1 MDENYLDNLL
11 NEVSLDKEIDHKIED
26 ELDSQMAM
34 ERKIRQEENAISKED
49 IFNMDLEQ
57 DVSFS
62 SMEND
67 LDFSEDQMDELD
79 KLGNLADL
87 DLGDL
92 DFSDIDFDDVDMT
105 KLDDV
110 DTEDMDDLIKNFE
123 GDLEISDVH
132 EPSDEDTEEVKASEA
147 STDSQSTDLKEEA
160 FDADYFLDSLLE
172 EKEENAA
179 EADSVLA
186 VDDAADEASP
196 EVQASMEEMETSS
209 ELSSE
214 DGDSLDDLFS
224 LLDMDDGNG
233 EDVTAADKADN
244 DEKHSDSPVP
254 DSTENTEAET
264 PQGKKS
270 IMQILFGDPDEDD
283 EITEEELAAIEA
295 KKAAKKA
302 KKEEA
307 DKLKQEKAEAAKAEK
322 ALKNGQKKKEE
333 EEKKRV
339 RAEKKAKR
347 KAEEL
352 ANAEPEKK
360 LNTPMVIFIFS
371 LFLGGTFLFYMASNN
386 FNYAQAIDK
395 AANYF
400 SSQKYHKAY
409 DEIKGVE
416 VKEKDQNL
424 KDRIYTVMYV
434 QRLYE
439 SYQYNIKLGRQEKA
453 LDSLLRGV
461 DKYYEHY
468 EEAETLGITS
478 DIEFAFSQ
486 IQSAL
491 TNQYGITVERA
502 VEINAMTNYEYV
514 QVIEEYVKQQAE
526 LGNNQE
532 SALPEEQEEEVNE

>member
-26 ELDSQMAM
+26 ELDSQM
-34 ERKIRQEENAISKED
+34 EREKRNRLEENAISKED

-57 DVSFS
+57 DASLS
-62 SMEND
+62 SLEND
-67 LDFSEDQMDELD
+67 LAFSEEQMDELD
-79 KLGNLADL
+79 KLDNLADL
-87 DLGDL
+87 DIGDL

-110 DTEDMDDLIKNFE
+110 DTENLDDLIKSFE
-123 GDLEISDVH
+123 GDLEISDSY
-132 EPSDEDTEEVKASEA
+132 EPSEETEATAKETEA
-147 STDSQSTDLKEEA
+147 GTDSQPQELNEEN

-172 EKEENAA
+172 EKEENGAV
-179 EADSVLA
+179 EDSIIDL
-186 VDDAADEASP
+186 DANPSGVQDSQS
-196 EVQASMEEMETSS
+196 EVGTG

-224 LLDMDDGNG
+224 LLDMDEENGDG
-233 EDVTAADKADN
+233 VPAADKSDN
-244 DEKHSDSPVP
+244 GEKLSDSPV
-254 DSTENTEAET
+254 SGSMENVDGEV

-270 IMQILFGDPDEDD
+270 FMQILFGDPDEDD
-283 EITEEELAAIEA
+283 VVTDEELAEIEA

-302 KKEEA
+302 KKQEA
-307 DKLKQEKAEAAKAEK
+307 AKLKKEKADAAKAEK

-333 EEKKRV
+333 DEKKRV

-347 KAEEL
+347 RAEEL

-360 LNTPMVIFIFS
+360 LNTPMVIFVFS

-386 FNYAQAIDK
+386 FNYAQAIEK

-416 VKEKDQNL
+416 VKEKDQDL

-434 QRLYE
+434 ERLYE
-439 SYQYNIKLGRQEKA
+439 SYQSNLKLGRQEKA

-468 EEAETLGITS
+468 EEAEELGITS
-478 DIEFAFSQ
+478 DIDYAFSQ
-486 IQSAL
+486 IQSTLA
-491 TNQYGITVERA
+491 NQYGITVERA
-502 VEINAMTNYEYV
+502 IEINAMTNYEYV
-514 QVIEEYVKQQAE
+514 QVIEGYVKQQAE
-526 LGNNQE
+526 LENSLE
-532 SALPEEQEEEVNE
+532 SVLPKEQEEEVSE

>member
-11 NEVSLDKEIDHKIED
+11 NEVSLDKEIDHNIED
-26 ELDSQMAM
+26 ELDSQMAR
-34 ERKIRQEENAISKED
+34 EKKNRQEENAISKED

-57 DVSFS
+57 DASFS

-67 LDFSEDQMDELD
+67 LAFSEDQMDELD

-87 DLGDL
+87 DIGDL

-105 KLDDV
+105 QLDDV
-110 DTEDMDDLIKNFE
+110 NTENMDDLIKNFE
-123 GDLEISDVH
+123 GDLEISDTH
-132 EPSDEDTEEVKASEA
+132 EPLAEDTAAVKETEA
-147 STDSQSTDLKEEA
+147 STDSQSADVKEEA

-179 EADSVLA
+179 EEDSIIA
-186 VDDAADEASP
+186 SDEAPSA
-196 EVQASMEEMETSS
+196 EQASMKEMEAS
-209 ELSSE
+209 ESSSE

-224 LLDMDDGNG
+224 LLDIDEENG

-244 DEKHSDSPVP
+244 GEKHSDSPVS
-254 DSTENTEAET
+254 DGTENAEAEVS
-264 PQGKKS
+264 QGKKS

-283 EITEEELAAIEA
+283 ELTDEELAAIEA

-333 EEKKRV
+333 DEKKRV

-347 KAEEL
+347 RAEEL

-360 LNTPMVIFIFS
+360 LNTPMVIFVFS
-371 LFLGGTFLFYMASNN
+371 LFLGGTFLFYMTSNN

-400 SSQKYHKAY
+400 SSRKYHSAY

-434 QRLYE
+434 ERLYE
-439 SYQYNIKLGRQEKA
+439 SYQSNIKLGRQEKA

-468 EEAETLGITS
+468 EEAEALGITS
-478 DIEFAFSQ
+478 DIEYAFSQ
-486 IQSAL
+486 IQSTLA
-491 TNQYGITVERA
+491 NQYGITVERA
-502 VEINAMTNYEYV
+502 VEINAMTDYEYV

-526 LGNNQE
+526 LGNSLE
-532 SALPEEQEEEVNE
+532 SALPEGQEEEVSE

>member
-26 ELDSQMAM
+26 ELDSQM
-34 ERKIRQEENAISKED
+34 EREKRNRLEENAISEED

-57 DVSFS
+57 DASLS
-62 SMEND
+62 SLEND
-67 LDFSEDQMDELD
+67 LAFSEEQMDELD
-79 KLGNLADL
+79 KLDNLADL
-87 DLGDL
+87 DIGDL

-110 DTEDMDDLIKNFE
+110 NAENLDDLIKSFE
-123 GDLEISDVH
+123 GNLEISDSY
-132 EPSDEDTEEVKASEA
+132 EPSEEAAATAKEPEAGEGSQPQEVK
-147 STDSQSTDLKEEA
+147 EEN

-172 EKEENAA
+172 EKEENGDV
-179 EADSVLA
+179 EDSVIDLN
-186 VDDAADEASP
+186 ASP
-196 EVQASMEEMETSS
+196 EGVQEPQSEVGTG

-214 DGDSLDDLFS
+214 AEDSLDDLFS
-224 LLDMDDGNG
+224 LLDMGEENG
-233 EDVTAADKADN
+233 EVPAADKPD
-244 DEKHSDSPVP
+244 DGERLSDSNV
-254 DSTENTEAET
+254 SGGTENVDGEM

-270 IMQILFGDPDEDD
+270 FMQILFGDPDEEDVVTD
-283 EITEEELAAIEA
+283 EELAAIEA
-295 KKAAKKA
+295 KKAVKKA
-302 KKEEA
+302 KKQEA
-307 DKLKQEKAEAAKAEK
+307 AKLKKEKADAAKAEK

-333 EEKKRV
+333 VEKKRV
-339 RAEKKAKR
+339 KAEKKAKR
-347 KAEEL
+347 RAQEL
-352 ANAEPEKK
+352 ASAEPEKK
-360 LNTPMVIFIFS
+360 LNTPMVIFVFS

-386 FNYAQAIDK
+386 FNYVQAIEK

-424 KDRIYTVMYV
+424 KERIYTVMYV
-434 QRLYE
+434 ERLYE
-439 SYQYNIKLGRQEKA
+439 SYQSNIKLGRQEKA

-468 EEAETLGITS
+468 EEAEELGITS
-478 DIEFAFSQ
+478 DIDYAFSQ

-491 TNQYGITVERA
+491 ANQYGITVERA

-514 QVIEEYVKQQAE
+514 QVIQSYVKQQAE
-526 LGNNQE
+526 LENNLE
-532 SALPEEQEEEVNE
+532 SALPKEQEEEVSE

>member
-11 NEVSLDKEIDHKIED
+11 NEVSLDKEIDHNIED
-26 ELDSQMAM
+26 ELDSQMAR
-34 ERKIRQEENAISKED
+34 EKKNRQEENAISKED

-57 DVSFS
+57 DASFS

-67 LDFSEDQMDELD
+67 LAFSEDQMDELD

-87 DLGDL
+87 DIGDL

-110 DTEDMDDLIKNFE
+110 NTENMDDLIKNFE
-123 GDLEISDVH
+123 GDLEISDTH
-132 EPSDEDTEEVKASEA
+132 EPSEKDMAVVKEPEA
-147 STDSQSTDLKEEA
+147 DTDSQSAGVKEEA

-179 EADSVLA
+179 KEDSVIDL
-186 VDDAADEASP
+186 DAAPAK
-196 EVQASMEEMETSS
+196 VQASIEETETNEASS
-209 ELSSE
+209 EN
-214 DGDSLDDLFS
+214 GDSLDDLFS
-224 LLDMDDGNG
+224 LLDIDEENK
-233 EDVTAADKADN
+233 EEVAADKADN
-244 DEKHSDSPVP
+244 GEKPSDSPVS
-254 DSTENTEAET
+254 DGMKNAEAEV

-283 EITEEELAAIEA
+283 VVTDEELAAIEA

-302 KKEEA
+302 KKQEA
-307 DKLKQEKAEAAKAEK
+307 DRLKKEKAEAAKAEK

-333 EEKKRV
+333 DEKKRV

-360 LNTPMVIFIFS
+360 LNTPMVIFVFS

-400 SSQKYHKAY
+400 SSQKYHRAY

-416 VKEKDQNL
+416 VKEEDQNL

-434 QRLYE
+434 ERLYE
-439 SYQYNIKLGRQEKA
+439 SYQSNIKLGRQEKA

-468 EEAETLGITS
+468 EEAEALGITS
-478 DIEFAFSQ
+478 DIEYAFSQ
-486 IQSAL
+486 IQSTLA
-491 TNQYGITVERA
+491 NQYGITVERA
-502 VEINAMTNYEYV
+502 VEINAMTDYEYL

-526 LGNNQE
+526 LGNSQE
-532 SALPEEQEEEVNE
+532 SALPQGQEEEVSE

>member
-26 ELDSQMAM
+26 ELDSQM
-34 ERKIRQEENAISKED
+34 EREKRNRLEENAISKED

-57 DVSFS
+57 DASLS
-62 SMEND
+62 SLEND
-67 LDFSEDQMDELD
+67 LAFSEEQMDELD
-79 KLGNLADL
+79 KLDNLADL
-87 DLGDL
+87 DIGDL

-110 DTEDMDDLIKNFE
+110 DTENLDDLIKSFE
-123 GDLEISDVH
+123 GDLEISDSY
-132 EPSDEDTEEVKASEA
+132 EPSEETEATAKETEA
-147 STDSQSTDLKEEA
+147 GTDFQPQELNEEN

-172 EKEENAA
+172 EKEENGAV
-179 EADSVLA
+179 EDSIIDL
-186 VDDAADEASP
+186 DANPSGVQDSQS
-196 EVQASMEEMETSS
+196 EVETG

-224 LLDMDDGNG
+224 LLDMDEENGDGMP
-233 EDVTAADKADN
+233 AADKSDN
-244 DEKHSDSPVP
+244 GEKLSDSPV
-254 DSTENTEAET
+254 SGSVENVDGEV

-270 IMQILFGDPDEDD
+270 FMQILFGDPDEDD
-283 EITEEELAAIEA
+283 VVTDEELAEIEA

-302 KKEEA
+302 KKQEA
-307 DKLKQEKAEAAKAEK
+307 AKLKKEKADAAKAEK

-333 EEKKRV
+333 DEKKRV

-347 KAEEL
+347 RAEEL

-360 LNTPMVIFIFS
+360 LNTPMVIFVFS

-386 FNYAQAIDK
+386 FNYAQAIEK

-416 VKEKDQNL
+416 VKEKDQDL

-434 QRLYE
+434 ERLYE
-439 SYQYNIKLGRQEKA
+439 SYQSNLKLGRQEKA

-468 EEAETLGITS
+468 EEAEELGITS
-478 DIEFAFSQ
+478 DIDYAFSQ
-486 IQSAL
+486 IQSTLA
-491 TNQYGITVERA
+491 NQYGITVERA
-502 VEINAMTNYEYV
+502 IEINAMTNYEYV
-514 QVIEEYVKQQAE
+514 QVIEGYVKQQAE
-526 LGNNQE
+526 LENSLE
-532 SALPEEQEEEVNE
+532 SALPKEQEEEVSE